1 MISLDLTKSS
11 EVRKA
16 GDRSSN
22 NKNRTDFEAFCH
34 FISKSINLFFSE
46 EYICYV
52 KLAMVEI
59 ASLNFSSLL
68 LRRSD
73 FLSIPTKFSYSKNV
87 ANIIEAFY

>member
-1 MISLDLTKSS
+1 MFDEMTQWSNFKNISLDL
-11 EVRKA
+11 
-16 GDRSSN
+16 
-22 NKNRTDFEAFCH
+22 FY
-34 FISKSINLFFSE
+34 E

-73 FLSIPTKFSYSKNV
+73 FLSIPTKFSYFKNV
-87 ANIIEAFY
+87 ANIIEVFY